1 MNNNDV
7 LRRLR
12 FALKQSDAEVQRLCR
27 LAQVDLGDAELRSYL
42 AKEGDADFV
51 LCPDPVLAAL
61 LDGLVLHRRGPR
73 DPSVPR
79 PPEGR
84 FDNNMILKK
93 LRIAL
98 ELKEP
103 DMLALLELGGMK
115 ISASELGGLFRSETH
130 KHYRPCGDQLL
141 RNFLR
146 GLTVKLRGVGA
157 ASVEP

>member
-12 FALKQSDAEVQRLCR
+12 FALHQSDAEVIRLCT
-27 LAQVDLGDAELRSYL
+27 LVNVTLGQAELTSYL
-42 AKEGDADFV
+42 TKEGEFDFV
-51 LCPDPVLAAL
+51 PCPDDVLAAF

-73 DPSVPR
+73 DPSGPTR
-79 PPEGR
+79 PHEGR

-103 DMLALLELGGMK
+103 DMLAVLKLGGMP
-115 ISASELGGLFRSETH
+115 ISAAELGGLFRSEGH

-146 GLTVKLRGVGA
+146 GLTVKLRGVGPA
-157 ASVEP
+157 EA

>member
-1 MNNNDV
+1 VNNNDV

-12 FALKQSDAEVQRLCR
+12 FALRQNDAEVMRLCT
-27 LAQVDLGDAELRSYL
+27 LVNVALGEADLKTYL
-42 AKEGDADFV
+42 SKEGDFDFVPCPDFV
-51 LCPDPVLAAL
+51 LAAF
-61 LDGLVLHRRGPR
+61 LDGLVLHRRGP
-73 DPSVPR
+73 PSGPPR
-79 PPEGR
+79 PVEAR

-115 ISASELGGLFRSETH
+115 VSASELGGLFRSEGH

-141 RNFLR
+141 RNFLK

-157 ASVEP
+157 GEA